1 MRDGDITPATSTS
14 QEEDVPV
21 QANFIDKNLDINME
35 ELNEPMEIIHEQMKI
50 IPGDHTYCLPNNS
63 TPCYLCQGKSNF
75 VKVHV
80 LKINT
85 LTLENKQSK
94 HRSIMQTSTF
104 IWRKIKTDAEM
115 KFYAEINTIVLF
127 NEIFRLIQPF
137 LP

>member
-35 ELNEPMEIIHEQMKI
+35 ELNEPMEIIHELMKI

-63 TPCYLCQGKSNF
+63 TPCYLFQGKSNF

-94 HRSIMQTSTF
+94 HGSIMQTSTF

-115 KFYAEINTIVLF
+115 KFYTGISTIVLF

>member
-35 ELNEPMEIIHEQMKI
+35 ELNETMEIIHELMKI

-63 TPCYLCQGKSNF
+63 TPCYLFQGKSNF

-94 HRSIMQTSTF
+94 HGSIMQTSTF

-115 KFYAEINTIVLF
+115 KFYTGISTIVLF

>member
-21 QANFIDKNLDINME
+21 QANFIDKNLDVNME
-35 ELNEPMEIIHEQMKI
+35 ELNEPMEI

-115 KFYAEINTIVLF
+115 KFYTEINTIVLF